1 MAPEKT
7 SSKGQ
12 AWFCTTGLPSDIVI
26 EVGEMSFHLHKFP
39 LMSRSKKLNLHILDQ
54 NPLTKRK
61 PSNSK
66 NEIEEED
73 DDEDEEEEERDELE
87 EEEEIQE
94 VELPRI
100 SLPNFPGGPEIF
112 EIAAKFC
119 YGVKIDMT
127 PSNSIPL
134 HCAADYLEMTEEF
147 SAENLLS
154 RTDRFL
160 SQSVFRNLKDSLK
173 ALKSCEGEILSI
185 AEQLGLVQ
193 RCIDAIASRANS
205 SDLSSLFGW
214 PVTEK
219 GSTTSSL
226 RRKTV
231 IRSDT
236 WVDELAGLSL
246 PIYTRV
252 ILAMKSKNVTPDL
265 IEGSLISYAK
275 RTIPGLSRSTRHNAP
290 VLVPSEDEQKELLET
305 VISNLPKEK
314 TSAGLNT
321 AKFLFGLLRTVSIL
335 HASESSR
342 NSLEKKI
349 ASQLEHAT
357 LDDLLIPSYSCLV
370 ETLYD
375 VDCVERILRGFLEGL
390 ERNGEGNGERN
401 GEDWVTRRLV
411 PVGKL
416 IDGYLAEIAT
426 DSNLRP
432 ERFCDLALMLP
443 DQARIVDDGLYRAID
458 IYLKAH
464 PGITEEDKERVTS
477 VMDYQK
483 LTLEACT
490 HAAQN
495 ERLPLRAVVQ
505 VLFFEQLQLRRAI
518 TRTILATEEQA
529 ESEAEATGEQTREV
543 GTSWRAAVRGNQL
556 LRLDMDSMRSRV
568 QELEKECTTMRKAIE
583 RIDKRG
589 EEEGDAKKGSM
600 VAKRFGCK
608 FRTQVCDSQQRT
620 VVAPPRRPR
629 IEQSP

>member
-1 MAPEKT
+1 MALEKH

-26 EVGEMSFHLHKFP
+26 EVGEMSYHLHKFP
-39 LMSRSKKLNLHILDQ
+39 LMSRSKKLNLIILDQ
-54 NPLTKRK
+54 KPTTKRK
-61 PSNSK
+61 SGGTK
-66 NEIEEED
+66 NEIEEEEED
-73 DDEDEEEEERDELE
+73 DDDELE

-94 VELPRI
+94 VDLRRI

-127 PSNSIPL
+127 SSNSIPL
-134 HCAADYLEMTEEF
+134 HCAAHYLEMTEEF
-147 SAENLLS
+147 SSQNLLS

-173 ALKSCEGEILSI
+173 ALKSCEGEILPL
-185 AEQLGLVQ
+185 AEQLGLIQ

-205 SDLSSLFGW
+205 SDLNSLFGW
-214 PVTEK
+214 PITEK
-219 GSTTSSL
+219 ASTTSSL
-226 RRKTV
+226 RRKSV

-246 PIYTRV
+246 PIYTR
-252 ILAMKSKNVTPDL
+252 IISAMKSKNVTPDL

-290 VLVPSEDEQKELLET
+290 VLVPSEDEQRELLET
-305 VISNLPKEK
+305 VISNLPREK

-321 AKFLFGLLRTVSIL
+321 AKFLFGLLRTVGIL
-335 HASESSR
+335 HASESCR
-342 NSLEKKI
+342 NSLERKI
-349 ASQLEHAT
+349 ASQLEHAA
-357 LDDLLIPSYSCLV
+357 LDDLLIPNYSCLV

-375 VDCVERILRGFLEGL
+375 VDCVERILRWFLEGL
-390 ERNGEGNGERN
+390 GTNGDGNGDQN
-401 GEDWVTRRLV
+401 GEDWITRRLV

-443 DQARIVDDGLYRAID
+443 DQGRIVDDGLYRAID

-464 PGITEEDKERVTS
+464 PGITEEEKERVTS
-477 VMDYQK
+477 IMDYQK
-483 LTLEACT
+483 LTLEACA

-518 TRTILATEEQA
+518 TRTIIATEEQA
-529 ESEAEATGEQTREV
+529 ESEAEGSGEQTREV

-556 LRLDMDSMRSRV
+556 MRLDMDSMRSRV
-568 QELEKECTTMRKAIE
+568 HELEKECCSMRKAIE
-583 RIDKRG
+583 RIDKKG
-589 EEEGDAKKGSM
+589 GEEGDVKKGST

-608 FRTQVCDSQQRT
+608 FKTQVCDSQQRT

>member
-1 MAPEKT
+1 MAPEKI

-39 LMSRSKKLNLHILDQ
+39 LMSRSKKLNLLILDQ
-54 NPLTKRK
+54 KPLTKRK

-66 NEIEEED
+66 NEIEEE

-134 HCAADYLEMTEEF
+134 HCASDYLEMTEEF

-214 PVTEK
+214 PITEK

-290 VLVPSEDEQKELLET
+290 VLVPSEDEQRELLQT

-390 ERNGEGNGERN
+390 ERNGEGNEERN

-426 DSNLRP
+426 DLNLRP

-518 TRTILATEEQA
+518 TRTIFATEEQA
-529 ESEAEATGEQTREV
+529 ESEAEAAGEQTREV

-556 LRLDMDSMRSRV
+556 LRLDMDSMRCRV

>member
-1 MAPEKT
+1 MAPEKI

-39 LMSRSKKLNLHILDQ
+39 LMSRSKKLNLLILDQ
-54 NPLTKRK
+54 KPLTKQK

-134 HCAADYLEMTEEF
+134 HCASDYLEMTEEF

-214 PVTEK
+214 PITEK

-226 RRKTV
+226 RQKTV

-290 VLVPSEDEQKELLET
+290 VLVPSEDEQRELLQT

-390 ERNGEGNGERN
+390 ERNGEGNEERN

-426 DSNLRP
+426 DLNLRP

-518 TRTILATEEQA
+518 TRTIFATEEQA
-529 ESEAEATGEQTREV
+529 ESEAEAAGEQTREV